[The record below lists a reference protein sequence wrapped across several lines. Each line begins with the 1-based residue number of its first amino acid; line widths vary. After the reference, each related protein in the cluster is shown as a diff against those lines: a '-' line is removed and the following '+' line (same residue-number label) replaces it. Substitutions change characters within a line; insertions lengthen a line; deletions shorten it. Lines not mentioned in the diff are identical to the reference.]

1 MHFTLLTCICCKNLM
16 MYIKR
21 KDAVDYRRNKIC
33 SIGLCAKW
41 FAQNNELQW
50 AVCFLGKDES
60 NVDITEVLH
69 QILILTLLLSFRY
82 SLSIFKCFAFF
93 VDVTC

>member
-1 MHFTLLTCICCKNLM
+1 M
-16 MYIKR
+16 MYIIR

-50 AVCFLGKDES
+50 AVCFLGRDES

-69 QILILTLLLSFRY
+69 QY
-82 SLSIFKCFAFF
+82 
-93 VDVTC
+93 

>member
-1 MHFTLLTCICCKNLM
+1 M
-16 MYIKR
+16 MYIIR

-93 VDVTC
+93 VDITR